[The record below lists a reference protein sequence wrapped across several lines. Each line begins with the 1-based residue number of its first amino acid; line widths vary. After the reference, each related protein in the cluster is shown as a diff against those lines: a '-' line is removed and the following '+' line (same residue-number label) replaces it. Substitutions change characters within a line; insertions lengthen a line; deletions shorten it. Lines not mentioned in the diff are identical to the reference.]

1 MFNESLITMFAGYHP
16 DHFWDADDFR
26 GVQQPV
32 TATVDAG
39 GAASSKSSN
48 GGLVG
53 SKSKAVGGTKTMSV
67 KELQSLVEKQAEE
80 LERLSNKLGGTGSL
94 PDLSQCMK

>member
-1 MFNESLITMFAGYHP
+1 MFAGYHP

-26 GVQQPV
+26 GLQQPV
-32 TATVDAG
+32 TATVVV

-48 GGLVG
+48 GGGLE
-53 SKSKAVGGTKTMSV
+53 SKSKTVGGAKTMSM

-80 LERLSNKLGGTGSL
+80 LERLSKKLSVTGGL
-94 PDLSQCMK
+94 PDLSQCIK